1 MASGS
6 TRPRISGGRK
16 VNHKQRVALENHCRF
31 AFETMNPAFHHLSDE
46 GYSLIIT
53 VNSGYE

>member
-1 MASGS
+1 M
-6 TRPRISGGRK
+6 
-16 VNHKQRVALENHCRF
+16 NHKQRVALENHCRF